1 MSVKIFKAVWFLSML
16 AVLVNLLFTYAGLPL
31 DVVVNENGGSF
42 ISVGKDNF
50 FYMAAALIAIINA
63 LVFVVNKFYDKEM
76 DFRTWFY
83 GLVICLNFFF
93 VVALNFITLYNSG
106 DEFDYSRIEYLIL
119 GSTGLFVVWALGWP
133 VYSLY
138 KKIYVKE
145 PV

>member
-16 AVLVNLLFTYAGLPL
+16 AVLATLLYTYAALPL

-42 ISVGKDNF
+42 ISIGKDNF
-50 FYMAAALIAIINA
+50 FYFAAALIAVINTM
-63 LVFVVNKFYDKEM
+63 VFVVNKFYGKEM

-93 VVALNFITLYNSG
+93 VVALNFISLYNSG
-106 DEFDYSRIEYLIL
+106 DEFDYSRIEFLIL

-133 VYSLY
+133 VYSLF
-138 KKIYVKE
+138 KKFYLKE
-145 PV
+145 SV

>member
-16 AVLVNLLFTYAGLPL
+16 AGLVNLLFTYASLPL

-50 FYMAAALIAIINA
+50 FYLAATLIAIINA
-63 LVFVVNKFYDKEM
+63 LVFVVNKFYSKEM

-93 VVALNFITLYNSG
+93 VVALNFISLYTSG

-119 GSTGLFVVWALGWP
+119 GSTALFVVWALGWP
-133 VYSLY
+133 AYSLY
-138 KKIYVKE
+138 KKISIKE

>member
-50 FYMAAALIAIINA
+50 FYLAASLIAIINA

>member
-1 MSVKIFKAVWFLSML
+1 MVVKIFKAVWFLSML

-42 ISVGKDNF
+42 ISLGKDNF
-50 FYMAAALIAIINA
+50 FYLAASLIAVINA
-63 LVFVVNKFYDKEM
+63 LVFVVNKFYGKEM

-93 VVALNFITLYNSG
+93 VVALNFISLYNSG
-106 DEFDYSRIEYLIL
+106 DEFDYSRIEYLIF
-119 GSTGLFVVWALGWP
+119 GSTALFVIWALGWP

-138 KKIYVKE
+138 KKISIKE

>member
-16 AVLVNLLFTYAGLPL
+16 AVLANLLYTYAALPL

-50 FYMAAALIAIINA
+50 FYLAVSLIAVVNA
-63 LVFVVNKFYDKEM
+63 LVFIVNKFYSKEM

-83 GLVICLNFFF
+83 GLVICFNFFF
-93 VVALNFITLYNSG
+93 VVALNFISLYNSG

-119 GSTGLFVVWALGWP
+119 GSTALFVVWALGWP

-138 KKIYVKE
+138 KKISIKE

>member
-16 AVLVNLLFTYAGLPL
+16 AVLLILLYAYAGLPV
-31 DVVVNENGGSF
+31 DVVVNENGGSS
-42 ISVGKDNF
+42 ITVGKENF
-50 FYMAAALIAIINA
+50 FYLAAALIAAVNA
-63 LVFVVNKFYDKEM
+63 LVFVINNVYRKDP

-93 VVALNFITLYNSG
+93 AVALNFISLYNSG

-119 GSTGLFVVWALGWP
+119 GSTGLFMVWALGWP
-133 VYSLY
+133 AYSLY
-138 KKIYVKE
+138 RKIYVKA

>member
-16 AVLVNLLFTYAGLPL
+16 GVLVNLLYTYAGLPV
-31 DVVVNENGGSF
+31 DVVINENGGSF
-42 ISVGKDNF
+42 ISIGKDNY
-50 FYMAAALIAIINA
+50 FYLAATLIAVINA
-63 LVFVVNKFYDKEM
+63 LVFVVNNLYRGDA

-93 VVALNFITLYNSG
+93 VVALNFISLYNSG
-106 DEFDYSRIEYLIL
+106 DEFDYSRIEYLII

-138 KKIYVKE
+138 RKIYIKE
-145 PV
+145 SV

>member
-16 AVLVNLLFTYAGLPL
+16 AVLVNLLFTYASLPL

-42 ISVGKDNF
+42 VSVGKDNF
-50 FYMAAALIAIINA
+50 FYLAAALIAVINA

-93 VVALNFITLYNSG
+93 VVALNFISLYNSG

-119 GSTGLFVVWALGWP
+119 GSTALFVVWALGWP
-133 VYSLY
+133 VYSVY
-138 KKIYVKE
+138 KKISAKE
-145 PV
+145 SV

>member
-16 AVLVNLLFTYAGLPL
+16 AGLVNLLFAYASLPL

-50 FYMAAALIAIINA
+50 FYVAAALIAIINA
-63 LVFVVNKFYDKEM
+63 LVFIVNKVYDKKM

-93 VVALNFITLYNSG
+93 VVALNFISLYNSG
-106 DEFDYSRIEYLIL
+106 DEFDYSRIEYLIT
-119 GSTGLFVVWALGWP
+119 GSTSLFVVWALGWP
-133 VYSLY
+133 MYSIY
-138 KKIYVKE
+138 RKIYVKGS
-145 PV
+145 V

>member
-50 FYMAAALIAIINA
+50 FYLAASLIAIINA

-138 KKIYVKE
+138 KKIYIKE
-145 PV
+145 SV

>member
-16 AVLVNLLFTYAGLPL
+16 AVLVNLLFTYASLPL
-31 DVVVNENGGSF
+31 DVVINENGGSF

-50 FYMAAALIAIINA
+50 FYLAAALIAIINA
-63 LVFVVNKFYDKEM
+63 LVFAVNKFYGKEM

-93 VVALNFITLYNSG
+93 VVTLNFIALYNSG

-133 VYSLY
+133 MYSLY

-145 PV
+145 VV

>member
-16 AVLVNLLFTYAGLPL
+16 GVLVILLYTYAGLPI
-31 DVVVNENGGSF
+31 DVVVNENGGTF

-50 FYMAAALIAIINA
+50 FYLAAGFIAIINT
-63 LVFVVNKFYDKEM
+63 LVFLVNKFYSKDL

-93 VVALNFITLYNSG
+93 VVALNFISLYNSG
-106 DEFDYSRIEYLIL
+106 DDFDYSRIEYLIL
-119 GSTGLFVVWALGWP
+119 GSTGLFVVWAIGWP

-138 KKIYVKE
+138 KKIYIKE
-145 PV
+145 SV

>member
-16 AVLVNLLFTYAGLPL
+16 AALVNLLYNYAGLPL
-31 DVVVNENGGSF
+31 DVVVNENEGSF

-50 FYMAAALIAIINA
+50 FYLAATLIAIINA
-63 LVFVVNKFYDKEM
+63 LVFVVNKLYQKEL

-93 VVALNFITLYNSG
+93 VVALNYISLYNSG

-119 GSTGLFVVWALGWP
+119 GSTALFAVWALGWP
-133 VYSLY
+133 VYALY
-138 KKIYVKE
+138 
-145 PV
+145 